1 MMKRILLSLFLLTTG
16 STFIAQPQT
25 VSGKVSVSILRTTN
39 KHPYIITLPIVPVIF
54 FFTQDALDSGTALL
68 ASLVS
73 WYCAGRLLKTTTH
86 AMMEE
91 FDIAP
96 LEN

>member
-1 MMKRILLSLFLLTTG
+1 MIKRISLSLFLLTTG

-39 KHPYIITLPIVPVIF
+39 RHPYMITLPIIPVIF
-54 FFTQDALDSGTALL
+54 FLAQDALDSGTALL
-68 ASLVS
+68 TSLIS
-73 WYCAGRLLKTTTH
+73 WYCAGRLLKTTTN